1 MERVRDEITFLQPP
15 SYDPYRFMENES
27 PEPAP
32 SEGETESETAVT
44 ITRSD
49 GWTPFARRLFL
60 EVLAETGRV
69 TAACEYARLTKQSA
83 YALRARDAAFAA
95 GWDAACELAR
105 APLADALYEK
115 AVDGVTDTITK
126 DGEVVA
132 ERHRF
137 DSRLSIAV
145 LHRLDKRC
153 DRAAEL
159 GAHHLA
165 IVRHW
170 DEWLAL
176 VGKGDETATSAL
188 LASARHGQLGQL
200 PLGENPTGEPEEPEE
215 DRYLDLSARTWKDP
229 IDDIWLTDFPPPPGF
244 DGYEKCEWGDPTETY
259 ERACTA
265 EEAAILDADAAGDI
279 EVERA
284 EEADLRDRWF
294 AYLAGRLEDAGENV
308 DEDEIADAD
317 KEEERDDP
325 KASRLAAAAPSPA
338 HSLPGARP
346 APGPA

>member
-1 MERVRDEITFLQPP
+1 VTNDHTEHQPA
-15 SYDPYRFMENES
+15 DLDID
-27 PEPAP
+27 
-32 SEGETESETAVT
+32 TETAVT
-44 ITRSD
+44 ITRRD

-69 TAACEYARLTKQSA
+69 TAACEYARLSKQSA
-83 YALRARDAAFAA
+83 YALRARDAVFAA

-115 AVDGVTDTITK
+115 AVDGVTETIMRN
-126 DGEVVA
+126 GELVA

-176 VGKGDETATSAL
+176 VGKGDEAAASAL
-188 LASARHGQLGQL
+188 IESARHGQLGQL
-200 PLGENPTGEPEEPEE
+200 PIGIDPSGEPPEDQEPAW
-215 DRYLDLSARTWKDP
+215 LDLTDRCWFE
-229 IDDIWLTDFPPPPGF
+229 DDEDLWMTDFPPPADF
-244 DGYEKCEWGDPTETY
+244 RGYESRPYDDVGDDEPY
-259 ERACTA
+259 VRACTPEEVA
-265 EEAAILDADAAGDI
+265 ALEAEAARAGGA
-279 EVERA
+279 ERA
-284 EEADLRDRWF
+284 EEEDLRDRWF
-294 AYLAGRLEDAGENV
+294 AQLRADCA
-308 DEDEIADAD
+308 EDETDAP
-317 KEEERDDP
+317 DP
-325 KASRLAAAAPSPA
+325 SSRP
-338 HSLPGARP
+338 
-346 APGPA
+346 